1 MRSPLPQPPGPV
13 RAAHGGPAVR
23 VLQLRW
29 RRGEPPVPL
38 GPRHRRTWRGLR
50 RWCSCG
56 LRWTACPD
64 RHAPTP
70 TEPPTP
76 PWNTRWRA
84 PTPTEPPT
92 PPQNTRWRDEP
103 TRAYPQVG
111 RVGRLTPAQT
121 WRANGGRW

>member
-1 MRSPLPQPPGPV
+1 MRSPLPRPPNSL
-13 RAAHGGPAVR
+13 RMAQGGAAVR
-23 VLQLRW
+23 VLLGRW
-29 RRGEPPVPL
+29 RRRDPPVPL

-64 RHAPTP
+64 RHATTP

-76 PWNTRWRA
+76 PR
-84 PTPTEPPT
+84 
-92 PPQNTRWRDEP
+92 NTRWRDEP
-103 TRAYPQVG
+103 TRANPQVG